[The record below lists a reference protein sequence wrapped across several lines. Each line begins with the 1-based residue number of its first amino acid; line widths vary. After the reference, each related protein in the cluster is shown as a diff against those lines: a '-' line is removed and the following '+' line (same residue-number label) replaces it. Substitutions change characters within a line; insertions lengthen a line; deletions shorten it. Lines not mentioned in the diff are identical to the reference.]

1 MFTVESCVWAE
12 CNPRQTRTMI
22 HGTFEY
28 RIAALSFVLSI
39 LHAYAVLEVASHI
52 GTKKDSRNFPWLL
65 SGAVFIGAVAL
76 ITHFP
81 DLIVSPGSLRAAGS
95 ALILALLISIVR
107 SLIFLII
114 ISRKELTLRGCAA
127 WSLGLGGARCAMHYA
142 MLGLTAGPVGYDWKL
157 VAFSFLITSG
167 LAFVMLRLGISVRED
182 RFASPRKLISAAIL
196 GIAVSLTHTEEWA
209 VSRSALTRDF
219 TFHAPFPLP
228 SSGIVPATV
237 TILVLMLL
245 LTAGAIVD
253 RTRIKR
259 DLDHLARRNESRFQ
273 TLVEA
278 IPQIVWIADAT
289 GKTNYISNRW
299 YDMTGSQRGTGLGL
313 EWAESVHPDDRAPC
327 AEKWQKSM
335 RTGQNFEFQYRLY
348 DAAIKEYRWFL
359 DRAIPRRDDKGVIQ
373 EWFGTCT
380 DIDDERRNQQE
391 LEDIIQK
398 RTAALLESKQRLEE
412 EMRERALAQ
421 QELNL
426 QNERMVRELTK
437 RTNRVTTLA
446 KMAELLQSCV
456 DLKDAFSVIAGM
468 APRVFPEFRGAVL
481 LFNSGRV
488 VLEVAALWN
497 DCALPAPVFNP
508 QECWA
513 VRTGHMHL
521 VKAGDHTAECRHV
534 GTVPHSYVCI
544 PLMSQ
549 GEAIGIL
556 HFQCIG
562 TADMTESELVLTA
575 TFAEQVALSISN
587 LRLREALRNQSIRD
601 PLTGLFNRRYLEEM
615 MERESRRAVRSST
628 GLGVLMIDLDHF
640 KTFNDT
646 YGHDAGDAV
655 LRETAAFLAKSVRA
669 EDIVCR
675 FGGEEFVILLP
686 MADLKAT
693 HARAERIRSK
703 IREITIVH
711 QGRSLGPV
719 TVSVGVAALPEHGT
733 AHQMLLQSADAALY
747 RAKREGRD
755 RVIVANPVTQT
766 EAPQNAVVAGKS

>member
-1 MFTVESCVWAE
+1 
-12 CNPRQTRTMI
+12 MI
-22 HGTFEY
+22 HGTFDY

-52 GTKKDSRNFPWLL
+52 RRKKDGRHLPWLFSAAL
-65 SGAVFIGAVAL
+65 FIGAVAL
-76 ITHFP
+76 VTHFP
-81 DLIVSPGSLRAAGS
+81 DLLVSPGSLRAAGS
-95 ALILALLISIVR
+95 ALFLALLISIVR

-114 ISRKELTLRGCAA
+114 ISRKDVTLRRCAI
-127 WSLGLGGARCAMHYA
+127 WSVILGGARCAMHYLVLA
-142 MLGLTAGPVGYDWKL
+142 PTMEPADYEWKR

-182 RFASPRKLISAAIL
+182 RLASPRKLMGAAFL
-196 GIAVSLTHTEEWA
+196 GIAVSLTHGEEWA
-209 VSRSALTRDF
+209 LSPSTLNRAF

-228 SSGIVPATV
+228 SSGIVFATV
-237 TILVLMLL
+237 TILLLMLL

-253 RTRIKR
+253 RTRMRR
-259 DLDHLARRNESRFQ
+259 DFDYLARRNESRFQ
-273 TLVEA
+273 TLAEA

-299 YDMTGSQRGTGLGL
+299 YDMTGTPRGSGLGL

-327 AEKWQKSM
+327 EEKWHKSM
-335 RTGQNFEFQYRLY
+335 RTGEDFEFQYRLY
-348 DAAIKEYRWFL
+348 DAAAKEYRWFL
-359 DRAIPRRDDKGVIQ
+359 DRAIPRRDSKGVIQ

-380 DIDDERRNQQE
+380 DIDDQRRNQQE
-391 LEDIIQK
+391 LEEIIAK
-398 RTAALLESKQRLEE
+398 RTAALLESNHRLEE
-412 EMRERALAQ
+412 EMRERTLAQ

-437 RTNRVTTLA
+437 RSNRVTTLA
-446 KMAELLQSCV
+446 KMAELLQSCA

-468 APRVFPEFRGAVL
+468 APKVFPEFRGAVL

-488 VLEVAALWN
+488 LLEVAASWN
-497 DCALPAPVFNP
+497 DCALPAQVFDP
-508 QECWA
+508 QDCWA

-534 GTVPHSYVCI
+534 GTLPHFYVCI

-615 MERESRRAVRSST
+615 MEREARRAVRSST
-628 GLGVLMIDLDHF
+628 GLGVLMLDLDRF

-655 LRETAAFLAKSVRA
+655 LRETAVFLAKSVRA

-703 IREITIVH
+703 IRELTIVH

-747 RAKREGRD
+747 RAKHEGRD
-755 RVIVANPVTQT
+755 RVAVANPITQT